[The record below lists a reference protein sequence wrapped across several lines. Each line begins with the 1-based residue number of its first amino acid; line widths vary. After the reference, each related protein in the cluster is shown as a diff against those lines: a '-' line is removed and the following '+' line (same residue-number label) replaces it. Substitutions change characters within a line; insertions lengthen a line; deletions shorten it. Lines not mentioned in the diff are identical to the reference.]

1 MEKATV
7 IFKSDN
13 EEKSLILNLSHNE
26 ENGDV
31 DVQLHSEP
39 RQKLHELLD
48 TNEFYVRLAAILLDE
63 LGEIEQIK

>member
-13 EEKSLILNLSHNE
+13 EEKSLILNISHNP
-26 ENGDV
+26 ENGNV

-39 RQKLHELLD
+39 RQKLRELFD
-48 TNEFYVRLAAILLDE
+48 TNEFYVRLADILLDE
-63 LGEIEQIK
+63 LGEPEEIQ